1 MFDARVVV
9 LQLLCLLESVV
20 QDLAQP
26 SREVDLRAAPSDRGD
41 RGDRGDLVELAL
53 HLVRELLNRHF
64 QAPQ

>member
-41 RGDRGDLVELAL
+41 RGDLVELAL
-53 HLVRELLNRHF
+53 HLGRELLNRHF